1 MSVMPRI
8 INDDLILSSEAA
20 AKLIYNLT
28 HPDYEAMAKLDALL
42 DGLDITYNDDG
53 GFEMDCPDINIELT

>member
-1 MSVMPRI
+1 MPRI

-28 HPDYEAMAKLDALL
+28 HPDDEAIARRDAFLDETNIN
-42 DGLDITYNDDG
+42 ITYNDDG
-53 GFEMDCPDINIELT
+53 GFEMDCPDLNISLT